1 VSGGTFLEPASLDE
15 ALALL
20 AEHDGAALVAGG
32 TDLVVGTRQGKRTL
46 PETLVAIHRLP
57 DLDGIGED
65 GGALAIG
72 ALATHDAIER
82 SELVRGRWTAL
93 ADASAIVGSPA
104 TRHVGTLGGNLA
116 NASPAMETGAP
127 LVVFGAEVELRSP
140 GGSRSVPVESLW
152 AGPGRTTAAPGE
164 MITGVRVPA
173 PADESGSAYVRL
185 EYRRSMEIA
194 VVGAAALVTLAGD
207 GTVAAAR
214 VALTAVAPTIVR
226 SAAAEAALAGSAP
239 TAEAIA
245 AAAAAVHDAAAPI
258 SDVRGSGAYR
268 KAMIEVIARRA
279 IDVAARR
286 AAGEGVPIPAT
297 MTVGGTR

>member
-1 VSGGTFLEPASLDE
+1 MSRGTYLEPATLDE
-15 ALALL
+15 ALRLL
-20 AEHDGAALVAGG
+20 AEHEGAAVVAGG

-57 DLDGIGED
+57 GLDGIAEE
-65 GGALAIG
+65 GGALTVG

-82 SELVRGRWTAL
+82 SELVRRRWTAL

-116 NASPAMETGAP
+116 NASPAIETGAP
-127 LVVFGAEVELRSP
+127 LVVFGAEVELRGP
-140 GGSRSVPVESLW
+140 GGSRSVPVEGLW
-152 AGPGRTTAAPGE
+152 AGPGRTTAAAGE

-173 PADESGSAYVRL
+173 PADGSGSAYVRL
-185 EYRRSMEIA
+185 EYRRAMEIA
-194 VVGAAALVTLAGD
+194 VVGAAALVTIGD
-207 GTVAAAR
+207 GVVSDAR

-226 SAAAEAALAGSAP
+226 SPAAEEALRGGEP
-239 TAEAIA
+239 TADAIA

-258 SDVRGSGAYR
+258 SDVRGSDAYR
-268 KAMIEVIARRA
+268 KAMIEVMARRA

-286 AAGEGVPIPAT
+286 AAGEAVPIPAT